1 MIRRPPRSTLFP
13 YTTLFRSLV
22 TSLERLDAT
31 VAQWQELLDGAFAH
45 VQELAQAA
53 RDYAA
58 GIEGDPGRL
67 AAVEQRRDVLFR
79 LMQKYGPALPDVLAT
94 RDQAAHELELLDT
107 ADLDLCGIAEQRSTA
122 AAEFARACAAL
133 TARRKA
139 GAARLE
145 VAVNELLPA
154 LGMPG
159 GRFAV
164 YLSSLPSPG
173 AAGGEGVAFQ
183 VQLNVG
189 LDARPLARVA
199 SGGELSRLMLALK
212 R

>member
-13 YTTLFRSLV
+13 YTTLFRS
-22 TSLERLDAT
+22 
-31 VAQWQELLDGAFAH
+31 
-45 VQELAQAA
+45 
-53 RDYAA
+53 
-58 GIEGDPGRL
+58 
-67 AAVEQRRDVLFR
+67 
-79 LMQKYGPALPDVLAT
+79 QKYGPALPDVLAT

-107 ADLDLCGIAEQRSTA
+107 ADLDLRAIAEQRSTA

-159 GRFAV
+159 GRFGV
-164 YLSSLPSPG
+164 YLSPLPSPG

-212 R
+212 VVLAEHDAVPTLVFDEGDHGIGGEGGGRGGEALPGDGRGRQGPRVTPPPQNAPHPDHQRCVA

>member
-13 YTTLFRSLV
+13 YTTLFRS
-22 TSLERLDAT
+22 
-31 VAQWQELLDGAFAH
+31 
-45 VQELAQAA
+45 
-53 RDYAA
+53 
-58 GIEGDPGRL
+58 
-67 AAVEQRRDVLFR
+67 
-79 LMQKYGPALPDVLAT
+79 GPALPDVLAT

-107 ADLDLCGIAEQRSTA
+107 ADLDLRAIAEQRSTA

-139 GAARLE
+139 GATRLE

-164 YLSSLPSPG
+164 YLSPLPSPG
-173 AAGGEGVAFQ
+173 AAGGEGGAFQ
-183 VQLNVG
+183 VQLNAG
-189 LDARPLARVA
+189 LAARPPPPAPSRARRA
-199 SGGELSRLMLALK
+199 RA
-212 R
+212 